1 MSAAEL
7 KELRDEVKDLIEHS
21 DERVLRMVY
30 AMLMADAEN
39 ENAASWL
46 TQEQDA
52 ELDKFMEL
60 DEKGL
65 IEYSSWEEAKARI
78 LSNLKG

>member
-1 MSAAEL
+1 MSTAEL

-30 AMLMADAEN
+30 AMLEADAES
-39 ENAASWL
+39 EKATSWL
-46 TQEQDA
+46 TPEQDA

-65 IEYSSWEEAKARI
+65 IEYSSWVEAKARI